1 MTSKEFQSYREK
13 LGLTQTDLAKQLHV
27 KYWTLVKWESGGTI
41 PDCVQYL
48 FSILHKVPYVERLDT
63 QEDDSTLDLPF

>member
-1 MTSKEFQSYREK
+1 MTSNEFKTNRES
-13 LGLTQTDLAKQLHV
+13 LGLTQSELAKKLHV
-27 KYWTLVKWESGGTI
+27 KYWTLVKWENGGTI

-48 FSILHKVPYVERLDT
+48 FHLVYNVPYVERLDT